1 MLVAKFALDNVSHL
15 ESKSV
20 AGGYVSRLIKSIPEE
35 LFVSKNEH
43 NS

>member
-1 MLVAKFALDNVSHL
+1 MLVAKYALDNVSHL

-35 LFVSKNEH
+35 LFVNKNEH